1 MSTLRSAEGSV
12 EGYDLH
18 DFALP
23 TDFRMPT
30 TEEIERDL
38 ALGKPG
44 WKSLLRSSESEHT
57 QCDSNV
63 VCVQSTNP
71 GKEQRTWTN

>member
-18 DFALP
+18 DFASP
-23 TDFRMPT
+23 TDFQMPT

-38 ALGKPG
+38 ALGNPG

-57 QCDSNV
+57 QCV
-63 VCVQSTNP
+63 PHAACVQNTSR
-71 GKEQRTWTN
+71 GKEK

>member
-1 MSTLRSAEGSV
+1 MSISRYADGSV

-18 DFALP
+18 DFALT
-23 TDFRMPT
+23 TDFQMPT

-38 ALGKPG
+38 ALGKPA

-57 QCDSNV
+57 QCV
-63 VCVQSTNP
+63 PHAACVQSP
-71 GKEQRTWTN
+71 SHEKEE